1 MAQSTFRGTSQLTD
15 GATGM
20 VNGDGGGK
28 LLFEMARGHADRRVS
43 DRLQEP
49 LALPDWPIIGWRPKQ
64 ALISCFRNTQSVAT
78 IAFWSLH
85 KEES

>member
-20 VNGDGGGK
+20 VISDGGGGK

-43 DRLQEP
+43 DRLQKP
-49 LALPDWPIIGWRPKQ
+49 LALPDWPILVWRPKQ
-64 ALISCFRNTQSVAT
+64 ALTTCFQNTQWLPCFLVFA
-78 IAFWSLH
+78 
-85 KEES
+85 